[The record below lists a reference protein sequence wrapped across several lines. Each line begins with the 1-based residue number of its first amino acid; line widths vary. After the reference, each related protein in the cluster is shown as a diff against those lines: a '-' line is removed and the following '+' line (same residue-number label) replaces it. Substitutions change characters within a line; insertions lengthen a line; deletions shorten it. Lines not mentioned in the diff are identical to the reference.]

1 MKKFLL
7 LLALITG
14 LSTAAS
20 AKDTYAHD
28 ASVLPEAARTTIAN
42 NFKSKVSVVKIEKNL
57 GRISEYEV
65 IMTDGSEISFDR
77 NGNWDNVETN
87 NSKSVPAGFIPQA
100 IRDYVAKNHKGTNIV
115 GIDKERNGFEIEL
128 SNGVD
133 IKFDKAGQFV
143 RYDD

>member
-7 LLALITG
+7 LIAIVIG
-14 LSTAAS
+14 VSTAAM
-20 AKDTYAHD
+20 AKDIYGHD

-42 NFKSKVSVVKIEKNL
+42 NCKAEVSVVKIEKDF

-65 IMTDGSEISFDR
+65 VLTDGTEITFDR
-77 NGNWDNVETN
+77 NGNWKDVETN
-87 NSKSVPAGFIPQA
+87 KAASVPAGFIPQA
-100 IRDYVAKNHKGTNIV
+100 ISDFVAKNHQGTNIV
-115 GIDKERNGFEIEL
+115 GIDKERYGYEVEL

-133 IKFDKAGQFV
+133 IKFDKNGRFM